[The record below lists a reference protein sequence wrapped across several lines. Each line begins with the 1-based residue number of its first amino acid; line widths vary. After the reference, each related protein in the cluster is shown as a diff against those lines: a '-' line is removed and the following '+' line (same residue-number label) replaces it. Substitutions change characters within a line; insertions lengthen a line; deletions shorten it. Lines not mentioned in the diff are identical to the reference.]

1 MKVLANYYQQF
12 DADFESNVPAEG
24 YGGWKRTEVEIAT
37 PRTAVVLMHAW
48 DCGTR
53 EQFPGWHRVA
63 DFIPRATKIC
73 RTVIPG
79 LLSAVR
85 ASPLRLMH
93 VVAPAEHYKDLPGY
107 KLAQQYALPEPA
119 RAPQVQNDPL
129 LEKLREFKR
138 AHSFPGLH
146 NIEDINRG
154 FKALRYPKEAEPLG
168 DEPVVESG
176 EQLYG
181 LCKLYGINHLIYC
194 GFAINWCIFYSAGGM
209 LEMERHGCM
218 CSIVRDAT
226 TAVENKET
234 ARHEWGKETALW
246 RVALQHG
253 FVFDSADLI
262 AAARDAANQE
272 PRNVSAAGA
281 GPRS

>member
-1 MKVLANYYQQF
+1 MRVLANYYQQF
-12 DADFESNVPAEG
+12 DADFNLDVQAEG
-24 YGGWKRTEVEIAT
+24 YGGWKKAEIEIS
-37 PRTAVVLMHAW
+37 PQHTAVVLMHAW

-53 EQFPGWHRVA
+53 QQYPGWHRVA

-73 RTVIPG
+73 ETVVPN
-79 LLSAVR
+79 LLAAVR
-85 ASPLRLMH
+85 ASPLRLFH
-93 VVAPAEHYKDLPGY
+93 VVAPGEYYKHLPGY
-107 KLAQQYALPEPA
+107 DTAVQHALPEPP
-119 RAPQVQNDPL
+119 RPPQVDGDPAI
-129 LEKLREFKR
+129 EKLYEFKR
-138 AHSFPGLH
+138 THCFPGPH
-146 NIEDINRG
+146 NVDDINRG
-154 FKALRYPKEAEPLG
+154 FANLRYPKVAEPQG
-168 DEPVVESG
+168 DEGVVESG

-181 LCKLYGINHLIYC
+181 LCKKYGVNHLIYC

-253 FVFDSADLI
+253 FVFDSEDLI
-262 AAARDAANQE
+262 VAF
-272 PRNVSAAGA
+272 SAISKG
-281 GPRS
+281 RTR